1 MTEDQLERIYERQMD
16 NLDRQ
21 LTKGMLT
28 QNEYDLEVREL
39 DNWILDQERKVRA
52 RQYREW

>member
-1 MTEDQLERIYERQMD
+1 MTEDQIERIVERWMT

-21 LTKGMLT
+21 LTKGMIT
-28 QNEYDLEVREL
+28 QEEYEQEVKEL
-39 DNWILDQERKVRA
+39 DKWAMDMERNYRA

>member
-1 MTEDQLERIYERQMD
+1 MTEDQIERIVERWMD

-21 LTKGMLT
+21 LTKGLMT
-28 QNEYDLEVREL
+28 SEEYEQEVKEL
-39 DNWILDQERKVRA
+39 DKWAMDMERNYRA

>member
-1 MTEDQLERIYERQMD
+1 MTEDQIERIAERWMD

-21 LTKGMLT
+21 LTKGMIT
-28 QNEYDLEVREL
+28 QEEYEAEVKQL
-39 DNWILDQERKVRA
+39 DEWCKDEYRQARS